1 MCCKGRFIK
10 PFAILLLA
18 FGALSFIS
26 LGAKEAVN
34 PRNAQFIPCESL
46 RNNRSIRSIVG
57 LGECLPSNDNQISNP
72 MDRIFQLIFILFFIS
87 PPLIVILLFMIWR
100 ELKARNEK

>member
-34 PRNAQFIPCESL
+34 PDNAQFIPNCEFVKGH
-46 RNNRSIRSIVG
+46 SIAG

-72 MDRIFQLIFILFFIS
+72 MGRIFQLIFILFFIS